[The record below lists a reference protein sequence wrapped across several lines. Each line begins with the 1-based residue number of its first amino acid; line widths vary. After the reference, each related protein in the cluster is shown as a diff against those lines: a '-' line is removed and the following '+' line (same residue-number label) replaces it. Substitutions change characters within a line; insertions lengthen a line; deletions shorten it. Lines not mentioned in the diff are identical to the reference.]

1 MKIGLRR
8 AAVASVLTV
17 AMVGAGLAPGAVASQ
32 PVNAQE
38 DAATV
43 QRLHEE
49 LAEAV
54 TAGDVPAIR
63 WTLGE
68 LDPVLTGMEQ
78 RYLDGNRELIV
89 TTRAEAAEVKQEIE
103 TLLPEKADL
112 PSVPELLSMLLQ
124 QLLEIL
130 LKLITNLL
138 GGGVPL
144 PVKG

>member
-1 MKIGLRR
+1 MRIGLRR
-8 AAVASVLTV
+8 VAVASVLTV
-17 AMVGAGLAPGAVASQ
+17 AMVGAGLTPGAVASQ

-54 TAGDVPAIR
+54 TAGDVSAIR

-144 PVKG
+144 PTKG